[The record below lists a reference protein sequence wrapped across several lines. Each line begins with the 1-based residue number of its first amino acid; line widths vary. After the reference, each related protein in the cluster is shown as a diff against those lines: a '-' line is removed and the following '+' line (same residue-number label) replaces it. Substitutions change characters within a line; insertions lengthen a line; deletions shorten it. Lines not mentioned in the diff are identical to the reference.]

1 MSRKNNNI
9 KVSERET
16 ENIETSLR
24 DNLKINHFQTYFPIL
39 TNFFKFLNYPEA
51 NKKFTLFSK
60 WQIEDLQTPC
70 EIENKDTYI
79 KHIYMANV
87 KNNYTK
93 KLSKREVFVKI
104 NPILE
109 PLAFIQNEYNIEHEN
124 KLSNIHSFL
133 TNKKINDSNNTA
145 YIDSFASFV
154 LSRLTENNSAPT
166 FPLFYGTFSGVA
178 DNFKFDI
185 TEDFDHIE
193 DEDWFQKGIDD
204 GLFEIDVMENDD
216 KISSACVQ
224 RENKFL
230 EEILNK
236 EFIDTDDESISISLS
251 EGSDISSLEDFKDN
265 DKDLESVKEDLL
277 NNEEDIELNFE
288 RSNSIETLS
297 IGSNFSIDSIDRFR
311 FHKFCTIKN
320 YPVQVMCIQ
329 KFTDTLDNLLDNGYD
344 MSLDEW
350 ESILFQVCFGLAVA
364 QREFLFVHNDL
375 HSSNLMF
382 ENTRQEYLY
391 FCYKNKYYKIKTFG
405 KITKIIDFGRATFKV
420 GDRIYFSDVFK
431 KNGDAEG
438 QYNYPY
444 NNNIN
449 NCKVRPNFSFDLS
462 RLSTTIL
469 EHFREDS
476 AVFRLLKE
484 WATDKDG
491 NFLLN
496 YEDDFNLYKIIARDV
511 DSAVPKNQLE
521 KDIFKKYLIK
531 RKDIPKKE
539 FIYYYSHMSRHSKKV
554 EFL

>member
-9 KVSERET
+9 IKVSERNT
-16 ENIETSLR
+16 EDIENSLKE
-24 DNLKINHFQTYFPIL
+24 NLQINNFQTYFPIL
-39 TNFFKFLNYPEA
+39 TNFFKFLNYPGA
-51 NKKFTLFSK
+51 NKKFTLYSK
-60 WQIEDLQTPC
+60 WQIEDLQTQC

-87 KNNYTK
+87 KNNFTK
-93 KLSKREVFVKI
+93 NISKREVFVKI

-124 KLSNIHSFL
+124 KLSNIYSFL
-133 TNKKINDSNNTA
+133 TSKKINDCNNTA

-166 FPLFYGTFSGVA
+166 FPLFYGTFSGIA
-178 DNFKFDI
+178 EKFKFDI
-185 TEDFDHIE
+185 TEDYDHIE
-193 DEDWFQKGIDD
+193 DEDWFQKGIDE

-236 EFIDTDDESISISLS
+236 EFIDSDSGSISLS
-251 EGSDISSLEDFKDN
+251 EASDLSSLEDFKDN
-265 DKDLESVKEDLL
+265 GTDLVSEKFSNGD
-277 NNEEDIELNFE
+277 EEGSQDDDIELNFE

-297 IGSNFSIDSIDRFR
+297 IGSNFSIDSIDRFK
-311 FHKFCTIKN
+311 FHKFCTLKN

-344 MSLDEW
+344 MSLNEW

-364 QREFLFVHNDL
+364 QKEFLFVHNDL

-382 ENTRQEYLY
+382 ENTTQEYLY

-405 KITKIIDFGRATFKV
+405 KVTKIIDFGRATFMVK
-420 GDRIYFSDVFK
+420 DRIYFSDVFK

-444 NNNIN
+444 NNNID
-449 NCKVRPNFSFDLS
+449 NCKIRPNFSFDLS
-462 RLSTTIL
+462 RLSTTVL
-469 EHFREDS
+469 EHFTEDS

-496 YEDDFNLYKIIARDV
+496 FEDDFNLYKIIARDV

-521 KDIFKKYLIK
+521 KDIFKKYLVK
-531 RKDIPKKE
+531 RKDIPKKA
-539 FIYYYSHMSRHSKKV
+539 FIYYY
-554 EFL
+554 